1 MVNSIHKALLLS
13 FFLHLVFFCGI
24 CALNNTLA
32 HTVCKPIVIDLAL
45 LDTAGSAPECTKT
58 ALKHASM
65 PEPKRRSEVQ
75 DKAPAKKIEKGKPT
89 RVAAA
94 SSQEPA
100 MEAAGPVP
108 ASSKP
113 LEAQPKEAAP
123 QATGGNG
130 TQVSAAPARTA
141 SLGSSGTGG
150 NNPGEQARSR
160 YTREHYTY
168 IKKLIEKSLSYPP
181 RARKMGWTGRVVV
194 CFQVLKN
201 GHVDKIRIKDS
212 SGYEI
217 LDNNVID
224 TIREVEP
231 FPNPPEWVEISMP
244 IVYRLY

>member
-1 MVNSIHKALLLS
+1 MTSGRKAVVLSIAIHGM
-13 FFLHLVFFCGI
+13 FLCGI
-24 CALNNTLA
+24 YSVGSTFAQPG
-32 HTVCKPIVIDLAL
+32 KPVAIDFTL
-45 LDTAGSAPECTKT
+45 LDSQGAASENKQPETKT
-58 ALKHASM
+58 AVI
-65 PEPKRRSEVQ
+65 PQPKPRNEFRE
-75 DKAPAKKIEKGKPT
+75 KRAARKIEKTEPT

-100 MEAAGPVP
+100 LEAAGPVP

-123 QATGGNG
+123 RATGGNG
-130 TQVSAAPARTA
+130 NQVSAAPARTA
-141 SLGSSGTGG
+141 SLGSSGTGV
-150 NNPGEQARSR
+150 NKPGEQARSR
-160 YTREHYTY
+160 YTREHYAY

-194 CFQVLKN
+194 CFQVLNN

-212 SGYEI
+212 SGHEI

-231 FPNPPEWVEISMP
+231 FPRPPEWVEISMP